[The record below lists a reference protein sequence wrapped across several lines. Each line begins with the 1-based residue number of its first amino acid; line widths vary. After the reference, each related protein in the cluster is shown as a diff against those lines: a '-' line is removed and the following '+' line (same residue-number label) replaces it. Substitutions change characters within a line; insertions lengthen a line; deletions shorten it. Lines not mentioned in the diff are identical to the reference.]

1 MKTSIKLRIGFCI
14 IISILLLVMIGRKS
28 RENFEGRAAS
38 ASSANLYNQSG
49 YPINNSSNPNHI
61 EEPRAQGAPATQSEQ
76 NELCALS
83 SRTDAEREKDISK
96 DVAEARQQLRE
107 HLKQQIDAQKAK
119 EEQAKLSPFYDP
131 KGADCSLLRFPA
143 II

>member
-14 IISILLLVMIGRKS
+14 LLSVLLLVMIGRKS
-28 RENFEGRAAS
+28 RENFEGS
-38 ASSANLYNQSG
+38 NVLPSSANVYNQSG
-49 YPINNSSNPNHI
+49 YPIDETSNPNHI
-61 EEPRAQGAPATQSEQ
+61 EEPREQGEQSEQ
-76 NELCALS
+76 NKLCALS

-107 HLKQQIDAQKAK
+107 HLKHQIDAQKAK
-119 EEQAKLSPFYDP
+119 EERAKSSPFYDP

>member
-14 IISILLLVMIGRKS
+14 LLSVLLLVMIGRKS
-28 RENFEGRAAS
+28 RENFEGSGAS
-38 ASSANLYNQSG
+38 ASSENLYNQSG

-61 EEPRAQGAPATQSEQ
+61 EEKSEQAEPSEQ
-76 NELCALS
+76 NKLCALA
-83 SRTDAEREKDISK
+83 SRTDAERETDIKK
-96 DVAEARQQLRE
+96 DVAEARQQLLQ
-107 HLKQQIDAQKAK
+107 HLKQKVEAQKAK
-119 EEQAKLSPFYDP
+119 EEKAKLSPFYDP

>member
-28 RENFEGRAAS
+28 RENFEGRGAS
-38 ASSANLYNQSG
+38 PASESPENLYNQSG
-49 YPINNSSNPNHI
+49 YSINNSSNPNHI
-61 EEPRAQGAPATQSEQ
+61 ETPRAQGAPSEH
-76 NELCALS
+76 NKLCALS

-119 EEQAKLSPFYDP
+119 EERAKSSPFYDP